1 MANVSPQ
8 NSATSNEP
16 LVGPIAAPILRATGI
31 SKRFGAVVALEDVSL
46 NVRPGEIAGL
56 VGDNGAG
63 KTTLIKI
70 MSAVF
75 AADAGSIEFDGSPT
89 VFSSPAQARAAGIET
104 VYQDLALAGNM
115 SVWAN
120 IFLGRERFLGPPR
133 LRILDK
139 RGMATDAQAM
149 LARLHMNVP
158 PINAAVAALSG
169 GQRQAIAIARAAAWK
184 SKLIIM
190 DEPTAALGVGETRAV
205 EEVILDLRE
214 RGFGLIVISHNL
226 DQIFRL
232 ADSIWVLR
240 RGRMIGTRIRTRSN
254 PDEIV
259 SMITGAGSVSQTRT
273 SA

>member
-1 MANVSPQ
+1 MADVSASV
-8 NSATSNEP
+8 SASDPEP
-16 LVGPIAAPILRATGI
+16 LARPPASPILRATGI

-46 NVRPGEIAGL
+46 EVRPGEIAGL

-63 KTTLIKI
+63 KSTLIKI

-75 AADAGSIEFDGSPT
+75 SADTGEIEYEGLPATFG
-89 VFSSPAQARAAGIET
+89 SPAQARAAGIET

-120 IFLGRERFLGPPR
+120 IFLGRERLLGPKW

-139 RGMATDAQAM
+139 RGMAIESEAM
-149 LARLHMNVP
+149 LARLRMNVP
-158 PINAAVAALSG
+158 PINAPVASLSG
-169 GQRQAIAIARAAAWK
+169 GQRQAIAIARAAAGR

-205 EEVILDLRE
+205 EEVIRELRE
-214 RGFGLIVISHNL
+214 RGFGLIIISHNL

-240 RGRMIGTRIRTRSN
+240 RGRMIGKRTKVQSS

-259 SMITGAGSVSQTRT
+259 SMITGSDTVLGMGA